1 MNNSGRI
8 DLAAGLWGIKVAE
21 SADDL
26 KAALANSDP
35 LAVGVW
41 PRLLGVDQLAVYL
54 GMAPQTIRNNAD
66 RIPGRRHLGRRVLWD
81 KNIVDRWI
89 DRNDGTR
96 DLWIDA
102 RAITQ

>member
-1 MNNSGRI
+1 LNNSGRI
-8 DLAAGLWGIKVAE
+8 DLAAGLWGTKVAD

>member
-1 MNNSGRI
+1 MAPKTQHPI
-8 DLAAGLWGIKVAE
+8 EL
-21 SADDL
+21 
-26 KAALANSDP
+26 P
-35 LAVGVW
+35 VW